1 MANSLDNF
9 LQFERSSTSVVCV
22 LIIILTFLYLLAV
35 LDSFDYFVNLLPYD
49 FLGDVYSELYIGVC
63 SLNLLEFLPLS
74 HFRFIFLGLGVG
86 VILSCGGMTHSIC
99 IDFSEGVGMREEF
112 RGRWVDWRDL
122 EWGR

>member
-86 VILSCGGMTHSIC
+86 VILSCGGMRRSIF
-99 IDFSEGVGMREEF
+99 IDFSEGVGM
-112 RGRWVDWRDL
+112 
-122 EWGR
+122 